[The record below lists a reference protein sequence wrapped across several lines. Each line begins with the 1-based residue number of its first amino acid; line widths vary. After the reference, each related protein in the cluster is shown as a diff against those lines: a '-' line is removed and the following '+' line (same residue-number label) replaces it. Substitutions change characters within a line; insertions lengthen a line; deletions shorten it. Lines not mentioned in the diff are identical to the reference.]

1 MLCDMRGWLLATVI
15 FAAVSDEQAAAK
27 IQPTFSKSDPAVGV
41 GGERYRLGDVYKE
54 SYSPKSVPSMP
65 IGSIA

>member
-1 MLCDMRGWLLATVI
+1 MRGWLVATVV
-15 FAAVSDEQAAAK
+15 FATASDEQAAVAT
-27 IQPTFSKSDPAVGV
+27 QPTFSKSDPAVGV

-54 SYSPKSVPSMP
+54 SYSSTSVPTMP